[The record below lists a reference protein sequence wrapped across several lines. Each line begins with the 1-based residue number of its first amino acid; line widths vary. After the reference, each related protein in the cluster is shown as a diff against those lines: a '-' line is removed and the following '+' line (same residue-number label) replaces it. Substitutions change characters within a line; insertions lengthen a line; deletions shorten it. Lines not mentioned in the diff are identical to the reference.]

1 MRDDL
6 YWTKLLTVFF
16 LISQAGE
23 KFVADTM
30 SRINTTVNPG
40 EAVSDSDLVIEAI
53 VENIDV
59 KHKLFAELD
68 NKASRYMK
76 MIMRNTCTPPSLV

>member
-1 MRDDL
+1 
-6 YWTKLLTVFF
+6 
-16 LISQAGE
+16 
-23 KFVADTM
+23 M

-76 MIMRNTCTPPSLV
+76 MIMRNTCTPPSLVWIVKLSGVNKEMTVFDSD